1 MSREKLDEAAS
12 YINAMRACESL
23 KIILTIYNDILRD
36 LLADKQPGEQQHAPE
51 GEVSYSRLGG
61 KIVAD
66 KQPGQSD
73 SSTTS
78 GELNVVSRASEST
91 DSIPT
96 VGKQMNDAASM
107 PQEWSREVADS
118 FPAPQRRIAE
128 LKAEVERLK
137 AEAASER
144 NKRGAAIVVAR
155 LIRKAVNEQLLAL
168 LTQRR
173 EEAEAELREEREK
186 RKQYEWSESDNER
199 LRRAIAGNFG
209 PDELCSTA
217 TIKQL
222 EQACI
227 DDGQRLYD
235 VGCEVINLRQQLA
248 AEQNRSGHL
257 DADVR
262 ELRQD
267 LEEVNEFA
275 RSLGHGQGAI
285 DNGLV
290 DCLRESF
297 AKYEQLRRLVR
308 EFQNARSCRVKWGD
322 VMPANISVYGQVF
335 EDRDEYIRFNNA
347 VTQLSGFPL

>member
-66 KQPGQSD
+66 KQPGPSD

-96 VGKQMNDAASM
+96 VGKQMNDAASV

-128 LKAEVERLK
+128 LKAEVERLT
-137 AEAASER
+137 AER
-144 NKRGAAIVVAR
+144 DVV
-155 LIRKAVNEQLLAL
+155 
-168 LTQRR
+168 RR
-173 EEAEAELREEREK
+173 EIEAIREACGWEQESELTSVLVERM
-186 RKQYEWSESDNER
+186 
-199 LRRAIAGNFG
+199 
-209 PDELCSTA
+209 
-217 TIKQL
+217 
-222 EQACI
+222 
-227 DDGQRLYD
+227 
-235 VGCEVINLRQQLA
+235 
-248 AEQNRSGHL
+248 H
-257 DADVR
+257 ADLKD
-262 ELRQD
+262 LRQD

-275 RSLGHGQGAI
+275 RSLGHGQGTI

-290 DCLRESF
+290 DCLRASF